1 MSKSS
6 KPSPPSGGQFLVYQ
20 TQDGKLKLDVRF
32 QGESVWLT
40 QQHMAALFQTS
51 VPNISMH
58 IRNVFVE
65 GELTA
70 GSVVK
75 ESLTTA
81 ADSKNYATKFY
92 NLDVIISVGYRVSH
106 SRWRLK
112 NDSHARFA
120 QDAKTRRFEDQEE
133 KPLSRFLPLRL
144 SVFA

>member
-6 KPSPPSGGQFLVYQ
+6 KPSPPSCGQFLVYQ

-58 IRNVFVE
+58 IRNVFAE

-133 KPLSRFLPLRL
+133 KPLSRFPLLRL

>member
-133 KPLSRFLPLRL
+133 KPLSRFPPLRL

>member
-133 KPLSRFLPLRL
+133 KPLARSHPLHL

>member
-1 MSKSS
+1 MSKLSQ
-6 KPSPPSGGQFLVYQ
+6 PSPPSGGQFLVYQ

-133 KPLSRFLPLRL
+133 KPLSRFPPLRL